1 MLVNL
6 STDDAF
12 IRSLIGA
19 AILVAFLVAA
29 GVLSLILR
37 MVRRQLNKRSPE
49 GLALQTI
56 RSLKNPLVV
65 FVCLQGIFLS
75 LITLPPLATWT
86 AIISEIW
93 VSIIILQVAH
103 ALISFANGIAHWYSR
118 KLADRPGSSFYVTL
132 IPMVRRVST
141 VLIYGIAT
149 MIALDTLGVSISPL
163 LGGLGISGLAVAL
176 ALQPTLSNLFAGTYV
191 LADRAISVGDY
202 IALQGGPEG
211 YVIQIGWRSTKVR
224 TWLNNLVIVPN
235 SILADTI
242 VTNYQEPEPS
252 MNVLV
257 YCGVSYSANL
267 DDVEKI
273 SLEVANELIADS
285 PAAVKGES
293 PWFGYE
299 RFADSN
305 IEFWIFL
312 KAKDRVASFTI
323 NSELMKRLHSRFS
336 EKGIEINYPV
346 RKIVYSKDTQSS
358 PL

>member
-12 IRSLIGA
+12 IRSLMGA
-19 AILVAFLVAA
+19 AILGAFLLAA
-29 GVLSLILR
+29 GTLSLVLRIIL
-37 MVRRQLNKRSPE
+37 RQLNKRFPD
-49 GLALQTI
+49 GLASQII
-56 RSLKNPLVV
+56 RSAKNSLVV
-65 FVCLQGIFLS
+65 FVCLQGVFLS
-75 LITLPPLATWT
+75 VITLPYLATWT
-86 AIISEIW
+86 PIIGKIW
-93 VSIIILQVAH
+93 VSIIVLQVAYG
-103 ALISFANGIAHWYSR
+103 LISVINGIALWYSR
-118 KLADRPGSSFYVTL
+118 KLANRPGTAYYDTL
-132 IPMVRRVST
+132 IPMVRRVFT
-141 VLIYGIAT
+141 VVIYGIAT

-176 ALQPTLSNLFAGTYV
+176 ALQPTLSNFFAGTYV

-235 SILADTI
+235 STLAETI
-242 VTNYQEPEPS
+242 VTNYQEPEPT

-267 DDVEKI
+267 DDVERI
-273 SLEVANELIADS
+273 SLEVANELIANS
-285 PAAVKGES
+285 PAAVEGES

-305 IEFWIFL
+305 VEFWIFV
-312 KAKDRVASFTI
+312 KAKDRVASFSI

-336 EKGIEINYPV
+336 EEGIEINYPV
-346 RKIVYSKDTQSS
+346 RKLVFSPENQSAD
-358 PL
+358 L